1 MRPSTPASEAPGPSP
16 RPEPGAPAVV
26 RGRVRPRAAGALVV
40 VVVLVALVLVFG
52 AVGAPAQ
59 QPGDPPAG
67 ADLPGAPPGGTPTDV
82 TVPVPPVDTDTDPAT
97 LGDERVAPQLWS
109 VVVGS
114 PAYDAAI
121 AEFADIA
128 YRLDQTRASYEAALT
143 ALVELEAQQA
153 GLDRQVVAADRRAA
167 AAEARIVEV
176 QETLETLAVS
186 VYVSGDPSGDV
197 TDDYD
202 WENSTQ
208 RGSRRTFTE
217 SVLARQVAELA
228 EQAEVRD
235 RARREQ
241 ASAELL
247 ATSVADRV
255 GELTFV
261 RDTSQASG
269 FLLAVQLGEQARAV
283 VDARLTAPVVGTDF
297 QYVALDA
304 YVKAADALA
313 LEAPACALRWQI
325 LAGVSRTEGRHGTY
339 GNSTL
344 GPDGTADPP
353 IIGIALDGNNNTMRI
368 ADTDGGVL
376 DGDPVY
382 DRAVGPMQF
391 IPSTWRAYA
400 VDGNG
405 NGDRRPPQPL
415 RRHPGRGQAAVQPQ
429 FGARHRGG
437 APPGAAGLQPLRRL
451 RAGGVEPHRR
461 LRSPRAVLNPD
472 L

>member
-1 MRPSTPASEAPGPSP
+1 MRPSTFASEAPGPSP
-16 RPEPGAPAVV
+16 RPE
-26 RGRVRPRAAGALVV
+26 AGALVRHRGPAPAV
-40 VVVLVALVLVFG
+40 GALLVLVALVSV

-59 QPGDPPAG
+59 QPEGPTTGTDPSTAVASPNEPPAG
-67 ADLPGAPPGGTPTDV
+67 PTTPM
-82 TVPVPPVDTDTDPAT
+82 PPVDTDTDPAT
-97 LGDERVAPQLWS
+97 LGDERVAPRLWS
-109 VVVGS
+109 VEVRS

-143 ALVELEAQQA
+143 ALVELEAQEA
-153 GLDRQVVAADRRAA
+153 GLERLVAAADRRAV

-176 QETLETLAVS
+176 QESLETLAVG

-228 EQAEVRD
+228 EQAVVRD

-241 ASAELL
+241 AAAELL
-247 ATSVADRV
+247 AVSVADRV
-255 GELTFV
+255 GELSFV

-313 LEAPACALRWQI
+313 SEAPACALRWQI

-344 GPDGTADPP
+344 GPDGTTDPP
-353 IIGIALDGNNNTMRI
+353 IVGIPLDGNNNTALIR
-368 ADTDGGVL
+368 DTDGGAL

-391 IPSTWRAYA
+391 IPTTWRAYA
-400 VDGNG
+400 SDGTGNG
-405 NGDRRPPQPL
+405 VADPHNLYDATL
-415 RRHPGRGQAAVQPQ
+415 
-429 FGARHRGG
+429 
-437 APPGAAGLQPLRRL
+437 AAGRLLCSRSSALDTEAGLRQAL
-451 RAGGVEPHRR
+451 LSYNLSDEYV
-461 LRSPRAVLNPD
+461 RAVSSHIDAYERLD
-472 L
+472 LF